1 MTNDEN
7 LDLQEILMKSYIDS
21 YDHQG
26 VVYKIKDYDLIHPSK
41 DDNGKVLTVTI
52 DDNGEASTAF
62 LDVIN
67 QERIEELAKE
77 TLSDLNNKVG
87 YIKVIDILQSELDF
101 ATYDTEPLLDGD
113 KIEVLSNYENKNT
126 IYSWNKK
133 EEKWEIFAER
143 SIQAEKIQELEDK
156 FNNYM
161 LSTEIDETYE
171 KISEVDRKLNVLK
184 ENLESSI
191 TSAVNDTMTKIVDG
205 APENLNSFKE
215 LVDQIQKDQS
225 GAADML
231 VSIGENTRRIEAL
244 ATVAKTGNYSDLVDT
259 PDLDIYATKNQL
271 PTKVSQLENDT
282 GYLTDVP
289 SEYITESELDSKGY
303 LTSIPAEYITED
315 ELNQKGYLTSI
326 PSEYITET
334 ELDQKGYLTEHQDI
348 SHKLDS
354 SIAEATY
361 LKINNASATYE
372 TKTDATQKLKDAKAY
387 SDKLIV
393 DIIDGAPE
401 KLNTFKELADYVASD
416 ETATNAML
424 ESINENKNK
433 IQEIDDSLSAVA
445 TSGSYTDLVNT
456 PDLTVFATQ
465 TQIPTKVSQ
474 LTNDSKYLT
483 SIPAEYITE
492 SELNSKGYLTEH
504 QDISGKL
511 DTIEAEKTY
520 AKKTE
525 LDNLVVEETDP
536 TVPNYVKLITQENI
550 VKWNSAITEV
560 DVDLDE
566 ASNNPISNSIV
577 TQHINALQTKQDKL
591 IEGSGINISD
601 DNIISANID
610 LSGYVKTDYSAS
622 TLAVNENKLRLRN
635 SKGDNLLN
643 QDAIEFKTING
654 QSIFGEG
661 NLVIQGGGGTSSENV
676 TLTSLSPD
684 EIVISLGQAVTLS
697 FDWSSKIEGNG
708 MLYVYVNNILR
719 TTKMTKQGSDSV
731 EITDYLTSANEYT
744 IRLTVEDSVGSKR
757 SLTYS
762 VNVISLS
769 ITSKF
774 DQTQVQKETVNY
786 RYTPYGNMEKT
797 IHYFLDGTENTTT
810 VTESGREQIL
820 EFNNLTHGKHTLK
833 VYSSVT
839 IDDTIIKSN
848 ALEYKFAYSDEVS
861 SDPIIVIYN
870 NNSDRYSNGQVVPLN
885 FLVYNKDSI
894 TTDIVVSVNGTE
906 QNLTVGRKLQTLNIS
921 NYVVGNNTITISS
934 GSISDSFTFIVDES
948 EIKVTPVTTGLR
960 LFLSSNNKNNSYD
973 DRDVWSYTYND
984 NTTYNTTFTDFTW
997 VDGVDGWV
1005 NDDDGLTA
1013 LKLTANAKISIDC
1026 KPFDNDPKA
1035 NGKVIELEFMTSKVT
1050 DYETEVINIMTEDK
1064 GILIKPNVM
1073 IFKSSGQNIQV
1084 KFKEEEHIRVSLVIE
1099 ADGFIKTYLNG
1110 VLCGVDVFSSSDAFQ
1125 QTNPVNI
1132 TAGSELCDLYLYKIR
1147 IYENDLTA
1155 YNILDNYIA
1164 DNDSYDKKLYLYTRN
1179 NIHDTYGNILY
1190 NYVREVMPVFI
1201 ITAPILPSTKDEE
1214 QPCSVELENCFNQ
1227 TLNFVR
1233 NDIIMK
1239 PQGTSSL
1246 EYPYKNFEF
1255 LFNDTDIQL
1264 YPDAILE
1271 NRLTLKADFASSAGV
1286 FNMGNAKIVN
1296 EIYQEKNPRQADDE
1310 RVRNSLYGYPVAVF
1324 YRPTIND
1331 DLQFYYK
1338 GSLNL
1343 SKKAKALGY
1352 QPGDESWSVEDN
1364 ISPLC
1369 LFKTNDYE
1377 NNDISK
1383 AFDARYNENEDHYK
1397 NLKLLIDW
1405 VVSCTGDPEKFAK
1418 ECEDHFNLHYLLL
1431 YYIYGM
1437 VMGGA
1442 DSFAKN
1448 MYLTYFAQTER
1459 WYPQFYD
1466 LDTTFGIDNSG
1477 KLAFEYSSEFSD
1489 MNGDAHIFNG
1499 ATSVLWNLVEQAF
1512 ATEIAELYEDL
1523 RTKNIITYEG
1533 IMSVLYDDGIKY
1545 YPESIYNEDARIKY
1559 LDTHMADGKNSYLS
1573 TCLGS
1578 TYEHLKYWV
1587 NNRLAYLDSM
1597 WSVGSYVSDRISLR
1611 ITTPSWSSKNYNI
1624 KLTSKDDTYL
1634 KIQYGTNYYARVRAN
1649 RNVEYTMVPDLPDDS
1664 DVNDTESY
1672 IYGAKSITKIGDLKD
1687 LYLAK
1692 INIQS
1697 ATNLA
1702 ELKVG
1707 DSSSSYQN
1715 TSLKEFTCGS
1725 NKLLRKIDLRNCTAL
1740 TDTISVKYCENLKEI
1755 YTSGTALT
1763 NIEFP
1768 NGGNLNIIDLPDT
1781 MNIFV
1786 LQNQN
1791 KVETINTTGLFEKI
1805 VVENC
1810 NFDTLEYVKK
1820 SVAAGKL
1827 NRIRII
1833 GVDWLLEN
1841 SDLLETLMT
1850 LQGVDDAGL
1859 DKSTSVLVG
1868 HVHVRN
1874 LSENQY
1880 NRYKAYWGEDLEIT
1894 HDGEYLPE
1902 FNVYFK
1908 NWDGTVLETKSVMS
1922 GRKTSYTGETPTR
1935 PDDEDKTYTFG
1946 GWDQDPKYTTI
1957 TAETTFTAVYNY
1969 KVIYTVTWIDW
1980 DGTVL
1985 YQTKAFKN
1993 TNLTYP
1999 YETPT
2004 RDNDVQYKD
2013 YEFTGWSNS
2022 TSNIVANV
2030 TTVAQYSGT
2039 IQTYLVYFYN
2049 GDDIIATQEIEY
2061 NKYPTWTNELPE
2073 KDGYSFYGWSFDKD
2087 SIEGL
2092 NRFDINLT
2100 SFKIDSNVVSN
2111 EGQIVKIYAVFGDLD
2126 GVCFKFL
2133 IPSDADFT
2141 SSLVTLRIPIYEPKS
2156 SYVPETILIDWGD
2169 GVAETVDVSSSSVNR
2184 IFSFS
2189 HTTENY
2195 QRDVEY
2201 EIKVI
2206 KKGDFIIGSVNNS
2219 SNKFLIENID
2229 MYLTEFT
2236 FNTEFYGSYDNSFI
2250 CEGLN
2255 RIRKLNIGHIATY
2268 FSNLNF
2274 GANKP
2279 FYLKEIS
2286 VDERNK
2292 HLISIDNVLYTKD
2305 LKSVIIYPRSK
2316 EDESY
2321 SILEGTENI
2330 RAYCFYNTYYL
2341 KNLYIPNTLIAYNYR
2356 YSIYCRSSDY
2366 SNKINNIFLNNTLSD
2381 YCQNIQHSVDG
2392 SMTDSSTIDNFYYKD
2407 SNDEY
2412 VLLSGAL
2419 NIPTDITK
2427 INLYSFSGCDT
2438 ITSLYVPENIETIG
2452 GRAFEYCSELLNVE
2466 IKAKIPRISD
2476 HCFFDCTKIE
2486 NFYLPGTIEK
2496 IDLQGFENLRSLKNV
2511 YFDGSLDNFLKMDVS
2526 YKMYDDYTYPYGILT
2541 DSSSQDAKLYIKNSD
2556 NEYELVTSVTITSE
2570 HNYTGSLSGYRGL
2583 KSVIID
2589 NSVTSLFA
2597 YSFYLNKGLES
2608 ITLSENLQTI
2618 NKGCFYGCEKLN
2630 NVVLPNTVTTIK
2642 DSAFSSCKSL
2652 ESLIIPDSIT
2662 TIPYQ
2667 LCYGCNSLTS
2677 FTIGSS
2683 VTSIGSQALYTTK
2696 ATPLVI
2702 KSKPET
2708 PPTITTN
2715 TFSSSYFTSA
2725 NGCSIIVP
2733 TETAVANYQS
2743 ATNWTS
2749 YSDIITQGVIE

>member
-52 DDNGEASTAF
+52 NDNGEASTAF
-62 LDVIN
+62 LDIVN

-113 KIEVLSNYENKNT
+113 KIEVLSNYENKNA
-126 IYSWNKK
+126 IYRWNKK

-161 LSTEIDETYE
+161 LSTEIAETYE

-244 ATVAKTGNYSDLVDT
+244 ATVAKTGNYSDLVDK

-289 SEYITESELDSKGY
+289 SEYITETELDNKGY

-416 ETATNAML
+416 ETATQAML
-424 ESINENKNK
+424 DSINENKNK

-483 SIPAEYITE
+483 SIPEEYITE
-492 SELNSKGYLTEH
+492 TELNSKGYLTEH

-525 LDNLVVEETDP
+525 LDNLVVEEIDP
-536 TVPNYVKLITQENI
+536 TVPNHVKSITQENI

-560 DVDLDE
+560 DTDLDE
-566 ASNNPISNSIV
+566 TSNNPISNSTV
-577 TQHINALQTKQDKL
+577 TKNINALEKKQDKL
-591 IEGSGINISD
+591 IEGNGIVISD
-601 DNIISANID
+601 DNIISTNID

-643 QDAIEFKTING
+643 QEAIEFKTING

-661 NLVIQGGGGTSSENV
+661 NLVIQGGSGTSSENV

-708 MLYVYVNNILR
+708 MLYVYVNNTLR

-870 NNSDRYSNGQVVPLN
+870 NNSDRYSNGQIVPLN

-934 GSISDSFTFIVDES
+934 GSISDSFTFIIDES

-1005 NDDDGLTA
+1005 NDNDGLTA

-1164 DNDSYDKKLYLYTRN
+1164 DNDNYDKKLYLYTRN

-1405 VVSCTGDPEKFAK
+1405 VVSCTGNPEKFAA

-1559 LDTHMADGKNSYLS
+1559 LDTHVADGKNSYLS

-1649 RNVEYTMVPDLPDDS
+1649 RNVEYTMVPDLPNDS

-1768 NGGNLNIIDLPDT
+1768 NGGNLNVIDLPDT

-1810 NFDTLEYVKK
+1810 NIDTLEYVKK

-1868 HVHVRN
+1868 HIHVRN

-1922 GRKTSYTGETPTR
+1922 GRTTSYTGETPTR

-1957 TAETTFTAVYNY
+1957 TEETTFTAIYNY

-1980 DGTVL
+1980 DGTIL
-1985 YQTKAFKN
+1985 YQTKALKN
-1993 TNLTYP
+1993 ANLTYP

-2004 RDNDVQYKD
+2004 RGNDIQYKD
-2013 YEFTGWSNS
+2013 YQFTGWSNS
-2022 TSNIVANV
+2022 TSNITYDV
-2030 TTVAQYSGT
+2030 TTQAQYSGT
-2039 IQTYLVYFYN
+2039 IQSYLVYFYN
-2049 GDDIIATQEIEY
+2049 GTEVIGTQTVEY
-2061 NKYPTWTNELPE
+2061 GKYPTWTEATPE
-2073 KDGYSFYGWSFDKD
+2073 RENKSFYGWSLNNDDVNFDTL
-2087 SIEGL
+2087 S
-2092 NRFDINLT
+2092 
-2100 SFKIDSNVVSN
+2100 SFKIDDTIVSK
-2111 EGQIVKIYAVFGDLD
+2111 EGQIINIYAIFGEFN
-2126 GVCFKFL
+2126 GVSFKFL
-2133 IPSDADFT
+2133 VEEEMTSDIELCIAT
-2141 SSLVTLRIPIYEPKS
+2141 RSLDAEVT
-2156 SYVPETILIDWGD
+2156 VDWGD
-2169 GVAETVDVSSSSVNR
+2169 GTEPEVVTDFVYTSDAYSPWRYEKKVTH
-2184 IFSFS
+2184 S
-2189 HTTENY
+2189 HSNY
-2195 QRDVEY
+2195 ILGNEY
-2201 EIKVI
+2201 EINIVKNNDFYFGVGRYVFGSNSYDRRACYLTGVKPFEMTFNSKNQEYSSCVFSI
-2206 KKGDFIIGSVNNS
+2206 DDSKLKKINIGQLTNYFNKYSLYGDLLLNLEEISLSEKNNNFNCDGYMLTQGNKLCFFAHNVVKDDFIIPDNIEYIDPYNLYYNS
-2219 SNKFLIENID
+2219 EDYSPMKNIKNI
-2229 MYLTEFT
+2229 YIPKIF
-2236 FNTEFYGSYDNSFI
+2236 
-2250 CEGLN
+2250 
-2255 RIRKLNIGHIATY
+2255 NIGDRDFKTY
-2268 FSNLNF
+2268 
-2274 GANKP
+2274 
-2279 FYLKEIS
+2279 
-2286 VDERNK
+2286 D
-2292 HLISIDNVLYTKD
+2292 T
-2305 LKSVIIYPRSK
+2305 
-2316 EDESY
+2316 
-2321 SILEGTENI
+2321 TE
-2330 RAYCFYNTYYL
+2330 
-2341 KNLYIPNTLIAYNYR
+2341 K
-2356 YSIYCRSSDY
+2356 
-2366 SNKINNIFLNNTLSD
+2366 KI
-2381 YCQNIQHSVDG
+2381 
-2392 SMTDSSTIDNFYYKD
+2392 YYK
-2407 SNDEY
+2407 
-2412 VLLSGAL
+2412 
-2419 NIPTDITK
+2419 
-2427 INLYSFSGCDT
+2427 
-2438 ITSLYVPENIETIG
+2438 
-2452 GRAFEYCSELLNVE
+2452 
-2466 IKAKIPRISD
+2466 
-2476 HCFFDCTKIE
+2476 
-2486 NFYLPGTIEK
+2486 GT
-2496 IDLQGFENLRSLKNV
+2496 L
-2511 YFDGSLDNFLKMDVS
+2511 MD
-2526 YKMYDDYTYPYGILT
+2526 
-2541 DSSSQDAKLYIKNSD
+2541 YIKNVNYSGSGWGYYDSMLNAEFYYYD
-2556 NEYELVTSVTITSE
+2556 NYEDKNFIKFNGILDLDSSIQTLKDDSV
-2570 HNYTGSLSGYRGL
+2570 GS
-2583 KSVIID
+2583 
-2589 NSVTSLFA
+2589 
-2597 YSFYLNKGLES
+2597 
-2608 ITLSENLQTI
+2608 
-2618 NKGCFYGCEKLN
+2618 
-2630 NVVLPNTVTTIK
+2630 TVTTIK
-2642 DSAFSSCKSL
+2642 FPSTFTGTSSLNYVFRKATNITSVYYNGSVDDWCKVVTSNANYSLFRKNDIVKNFYALNNGNMELISSLSLASDYITEYCFKNFNSITSLSIDSSITEIPRSAFSGCTALSSVTLSNNIQKLNNNCFDYCSSL
-2652 ESLIIPDSIT
+2652 ESIVLPDSLKNLGSYVFAYCSNLSNIVFGDNLEDLGTEMTFNSTGFKTFEIPNTVTNIPYGCFQGSKLEQIAIPDNIT
-2662 TIPYQ
+2662 QISDYAFAN
-2667 LCYGCNSLTS
+2667 CHSLTDIK
-2677 FTIGSS
+2677 IGSS
-2683 VTSIGSQALYTTK
+2683 VTSIGYASFQQLK
-2696 ATPLVI
+2696 AVPNRTVKI
-2702 KSKPET
+2702 KRET
-2708 PPTITTN
+2708 PPDLTT
-2715 TFSSSYFTSA
+2715 TSFSSSYFTSA